1 MTQSPTQLSALSRL
15 FSSSV
20 FHELA
25 KKGRSPLFCRLFK
38 ETILSDRFHHKNNDD
53 IVSKVFDDAFKEL
66 QHFGYRDEYV
76 FRAALIHNKFLGHHN
91 LREASILTEFR
102 AGACKA
108 DLAILNGTST
118 VYEIK
123 SDRDSL
129 ARLTNQIENY
139 RKVFAQIYVIASE
152 KYVDEILNTT
162 SREIGVLIL
171 NRKNGIKTKRKAIDC
186 SDLVCTETIFES
198 LRMSE
203 AQAILKDLN
212 IPIPD
217 IPNTMQHAALREIFS
232 RLNPKRVH
240 DRMVITL
247 KKTRTLEPLEN
258 LVFHLPNS
266 LKPAAISFQVRRS
279 DHNRLIKAITTPMR
293 EAVDWGRSL

>member
-25 KKGRSPLFCRLFK
+25 QKGRSSLFGRLFN
-38 ETILSDRFHHKNNDD
+38 ETILSDRIRPEDS
-53 IVSKVFDDAFKEL
+53 VGKVFDDAFEAL
-66 QHFGYRDEYV
+66 QRSGYRDEYV
-76 FRAALIHNKFLGHHN
+76 FRAALIHNIFLGRHSLN
-91 LREASILTEFR
+91 NASILTEFR
-102 AGACKA
+102 AGVCKA

-139 RKVFAQIYVIASE
+139 RKVFARIYVIASE
-152 KYVDEILNTT
+152 KYVDEVLDTT
-162 SREIGVLIL
+162 SRDIGVMIL
-171 NRKNGIKTKRKAIDC
+171 NRRNGIGTKRKAIDC

-198 LRMSE
+198 LRKTE
-203 AQAILKDLN
+203 AKAILRYLN

-217 IPNTMQHAALREIFS
+217 VPNTRQRAALREIFL
-232 RLNPKRVH
+232 RLKPKKVH
-240 DRMVITL
+240 DLMVMTL
-247 KKTRTLEPLEN
+247 KKTRTLEPLKN
-258 LVFHLPNS
+258 LVSHLPNS
-266 LKPAAISFQVRRS
+266 LTPAALSFQVRRS
-279 DHNRLIKAITTPMR
+279 DHNRLIKAIATPLR
-293 EAVDWGRSL
+293 EAVDWGR